1 MEKLGKKP
9 KFIEGLRIT
18 DEETLDIVKM
28 VLVGKI
34 NTEIVSKINAFGGI
48 AVGLSGK
55 DANLIVAR
63 KKSPLR
69 IIKEGEEKEIDLGFV
84 GEPKKI
90 NSRLIEILTSNGY
103 IPVISPLGITEDG
116 HTLNLNADT
125 VAGEIASALKAK
137 KLIILTDVPGV
148 LANLEDEGSLLK
160 EIRKEEVNKLIEE
173 GIVRDS
179 MIPKLK
185 ACVRALDGGVERAH
199 IIDGRVK
206 HSILLE
212 LFTDEGIGTM
222 VR

>member
-1 MEKLGKKP
+1 
-9 KFIEGLRIT
+9 
-18 DEETLDIVKM
+18 
-28 VLVGKI
+28 
-34 NTEIVSKINAFGGI
+34 
-48 AVGLSGK
+48 
-55 DANLIVAR
+55 
-63 KKSPLR
+63 
-69 IIKEGEEKEIDLGFV
+69 
-84 GEPKKI
+84 
-90 NSRLIEILTSNGY
+90 
-103 IPVISPLGITEDG
+103 
-116 HTLNLNADT
+116 NADT

-173 GIVRDS
+173 GVVRDS

-185 ACVRALDGGVERAH
+185 SCVRALDGGVERAH